1 MVKCARSRVSAPF
14 LQRVTVGKDTLNEED
29 FDRVKLKLEM
39 DGIEVELM
47 GEDVEKDLN
56 SRAWEFKKN

>member
-1 MVKCARSRVSAPF
+1 MSI
-14 LQRVTVGKDTLNEED
+14 GKDTVNEED

-39 DGIEVELM
+39 DGIEVDLI

-56 SRAWEFKKN
+56 SRAWEFQNNRAGKEEAAFKREGAM